1 MPSTNF
7 TMLLI
12 TSGLKADLAAKF
24 LAKEF
29 ANKFPSDGK
38 ELKVL
43 LCPTLHVFR
52 KRIAV
57 LEGSQAA
64 TICPSVKSNMQMK
77 MSMEHWWNDKKL
89 K

>member
-7 TMLLI
+7 TMPLI

-43 LCPTLHVFR
+43 SVQRSTFSERELQFWKVPRLRPF
-52 KRIAV
+52 V
-57 LEGSQAA
+57 LQVRA
-64 TICPSVKSNMQMK
+64 TCR
-77 MSMEHWWNDKKL
+77 
-89 K
+89 